1 MRVRSGETRGT
12 GSPLYA
18 GGACTRGDVC
28 QPRGM
33 VAKQV
38 IYTGRVQGVGFR
50 YATKQLAS
58 GFDVSGWVRN
68 LPDGRVELLAIAFDA
83 EELEAFLTELQ
94 ENSALANHIK
104 ETETH
109 KVPAPTDVK
118 GFSIV
123 R

>member
-1 MRVRSGETRGT
+1 
-12 GSPLYA
+12 
-18 GGACTRGDVC
+18 
-28 QPRGM
+28 M

-38 IYTGRVQGVGFR
+38 FYSGRVQGVGFR

-109 KVPAPTDVK
+109 KVPAPADVK
-118 GFSIV
+118 GFSIL